1 MDTLGFSLNFVKT
14 KFEKMAKAGKL
25 LIVDDNRNI
34 LAAVRLLCDS
44 IFEEV
49 ITLPSPNTLITTLQK
64 SAPEVVLLD
73 MNFHAGINTGNE
85 GLFWLKEIL
94 QKSPETKVVL
104 FTAYADIDLAVRAM
118 KEGAFDF
125 VIKPWDN
132 EKLIATL
139 QNAYKAAKG
148 KGKKL
153 TKIASTSEPAVEM
166 YWGESAEMQR
176 VRQMVERVAIT
187 DANILLTGENGTGK
201 EMLAREIH
209 RQSARCRHQMVSL
222 DMGAIPD
229 TLFESELFGHTKGA
243 FTDARTDREGKF
255 ETANGSTLFM
265 DEIGNLP
272 LHLQAKMLT
281 VLQNRA
287 VTRLGANIATP
298 IDIRLISATN
308 RDLNEAVAK
317 GAFRQDL
324 LFRINTIH
332 IHIPPLRNRREDIVP
347 LAERFI
353 ARYGQKYNKMGL
365 MLSAEAAERLK
376 AHTWEGNIREL
387 QNTMEKAVIMCDSD
401 TINADHLELHTAQRP
416 ATEAQTLEEIERQTI
431 AAAITQCGGNLS
443 QAATQLGITRQTLY
457 NKIKR
462 YGL

>member
-1 MDTLGFSLNFVKT
+1 
-14 KFEKMAKAGKL
+14 MAKAGKL
-25 LIVDDNRNI
+25 LIVDDNRSI
-34 LAAVRLLCDS
+34 LSAVKLLMDG

-49 ITLPSPNTLITTLQK
+49 LTLPSPNALITTLQK
-64 SAPEVVLLD
+64 ERPEVVLLD

-85 GLFWLKEIL
+85 GLYWLKEVL
-94 QKSPETKVVL
+94 AKFPETKVVL
-104 FTAYADIDLAVRAM
+104 FTAYADIELAVRAM

-125 VIKPWDN
+125 VVKPWDN
-132 EKLIATL
+132 AKLIATL
-139 QNAYKAAKG
+139 QNAHKAAKG
-148 KGKKL
+148 K
-153 TKIASTSEPAVEM
+153 TKRTTAKQQTAEPQAEM
-166 YWGESAEMQR
+166 YWGESAEMKR

-201 EMLAREIH
+201 EVLAREIH
-209 RQSARCRHQMVSL
+209 RQSARCRRAMVSL

-272 LHLQAKMLT
+272 LHLQAKMLA

-287 VTRLGANIATP
+287 VTRLGANEATP
-298 IDIRLISATN
+298 VDIRLISATN
-308 RDLNEAVAK
+308 RDLHEAVAK
-317 GAFRQDL
+317 GEFRQDL

-332 IHIPPLRNRREDIVP
+332 IHIPPLRNRKEDIVP

-353 ARYGQKYNKMGL
+353 ERYGQKYGKVGL
-365 MLSAEAAERLK
+365 MLSGDAAEKLK
-376 AHTWEGNIREL
+376 NHSWEGNIREL
-387 QNTMEKAVIMCDSD
+387 QNTIEKAVIMCDGDIISP
-401 TINADHLELHTAQRP
+401 DHLELHTSQRP
-416 ATEAQTLEEIERQTI
+416 LNESQTLEEMERQTI
-431 AAAITQCGGNLS
+431 ANAIAQCGGNLS
-443 QAATQLGITRQTLY
+443 QVAQQLGITRQTLY

>member
-153 TKIASTSEPAVEM
+153 TKIASTSEPAMEM

-308 RDLNEAVAK
+308 RDLHEAVAK
-317 GAFRQDL
+317 GEFRQDL

-347 LAERFI
+347 LAEQFI

-376 AHTWEGNIREL
+376 THTWEGNIREL
-387 QNTMEKAVIMCDSD
+387 QNTMEKAVIMCDGD